1 MNKVK
6 KKSVD
11 FDFDELECL
20 CLSLDIGDVDSM
32 DDRLKDRLEMLTK
45 LRVDVASENET
56 LTDVKTEDLKY
67 LLADFY
73 AGKLLMT
80 IPNRVPEER
89 LKALE
94 KGTCEYMYDRL
105 ALALIEIRAH
115 SVRVLLPIRGQNGET
130 QGCREAVDQE
140 IGGVA

>member
-20 CLSLDIGDVDSM
+20 CLSLDVGDVDSM

-56 LTDVKTEDLKY
+56 LADVKTEDLKY

-94 KGTCEYMYDRL
+94 KGTCVNMYDRL
-105 ALALIEIRAH
+105 ALTLIARVH